1 MSGIEFDVGSVWC
14 MSGSTVPTGIVQ
26 TTVVVRV
33 AALYDLEMLPSD
45 EPGVNERSVVV
56 FG

>member
-1 MSGIEFDVGSVWC
+1 